1 MVPAPGAHP
10 SASGSTTIRRRG
22 LDSMDGNDWLL
33 LTVGLLMLTLA
44 LVRLPL
50 KGERR
55 EDDSR

>member
-1 MVPAPGAHP
+1 
-10 SASGSTTIRRRG
+10 
-22 LDSMDGNDWLL
+22 MDGNDWLLLL